1 TCAVKSAADCLSV
14 LEFISLLLCSPKT
27 SKFPPPWA
35 SSVLQRTTAFAASDI
50 ELPVMEYLLCLNSV
64 RGGEIR
70 VDLLAYLHHPLAAEA
85 VARGELGDR
94 FEVVILSA
102 RQAPVEHTRRRVA
115 NVLERMDHVAR
126 DEYNGASAC
135 RIRFATDRQ
144 FIGALDDEE
153 YLFLV
158 EMAVVRRAFT
168 GFVPSH
174 QDRNGAAGGLGGEE
188 YSHVEAKRLDG
199 QRLFEVD
206 NGGLQR

>member
-1 TCAVKSAADCLSV
+1 MRTCAVKSAADCLSV

-70 VDLLAYLHHPLAAEA
+70 VELIAYLHHPLAAEA

-102 RQAPVEHTRRRVA
+102 RQAPVEHARRRVA
-115 NVLERMDHVAR
+115 YVLETMHHVTR
-126 DEYNGASAC
+126 DEYDSAGGC
-135 RIRFATDRQ
+135 RPRFAINRQ
-144 FIGALDDEE
+144 FIAAVDDEE
-153 YLFLV
+153 HLFLV
-158 EMAVVRRAFT
+158 EVDVVGRAFT
-168 GFVPSH
+168 GFVPRH
-174 QDRNGAAGGLGGEE
+174 QDRNGAAGGLC
-188 YSHVEAKRLDG
+188 
-199 QRLFEVD
+199 
-206 NGGLQR
+206 